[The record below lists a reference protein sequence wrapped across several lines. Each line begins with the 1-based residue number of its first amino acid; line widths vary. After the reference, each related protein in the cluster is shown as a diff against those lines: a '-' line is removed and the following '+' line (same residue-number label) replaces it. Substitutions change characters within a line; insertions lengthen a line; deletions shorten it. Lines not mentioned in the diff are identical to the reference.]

1 MRRAIGSSGIAGGG
15 LTTLGAGHGSNTGT
29 VVSVMATLGAGRVI
43 SCEGANVCVGRCDM
57 GGCSVFDRSRGERLG
72 EASTGEGSI
81 GASIGF
87 SDCVGDS
94 HL

>member
-1 MRRAIGSSGIAGGG
+1 MGSSGIAGGG
-15 LTTLGAGHGSNTGT
+15 LTTLGAGCGGNAGT

-43 SCEGANVCVGRCDM
+43 SCKGADVFVGRCDM
-57 GGCSVFDRSRGERLG
+57 GGCSVFDLSRGERLG
-72 EASTGEGSI
+72 EASTGEGNI
-81 GASIGF
+81 GASMGF